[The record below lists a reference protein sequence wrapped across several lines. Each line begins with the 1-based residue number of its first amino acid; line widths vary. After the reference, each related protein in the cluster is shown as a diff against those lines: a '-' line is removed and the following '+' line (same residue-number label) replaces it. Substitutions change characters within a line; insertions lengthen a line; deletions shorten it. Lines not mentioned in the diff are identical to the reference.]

1 MLFLLSHVWCWSSS
15 SVDRNAKV
23 WEVGTDV
30 QIWNGTKPTCHNAD
44 TCSDELVSWSKHQ
57 LGLVGPPIHA
67 STKVAI
73 EASQETPDHPR
84 ECAQNSSND
93 HQNHWDED
101 DAQHSPDEQEG
112 DEANKIRQD
121 WDEIGSLRN
130 LHKRR
135 ILIDESLNK
144 LIRDSV
150 SFLVCCSKARSILIS
165 AFLGGKE
172 LGCHVHGED
181 LLLLGFPLGCH
192 QSLCLWEAR
201 ILSQIFL
208 DNVAERISVNV
219 FLCHPLAFLCCSPLV
234 HAGH

>member
-15 SVDRNAKV
+15 SVDGNAKV

-84 ECAQNSSND
+84 ECAQHSS
-93 HQNHWDED
+93 
-101 DAQHSPDEQEG
+101 DEQEG
-112 DEANKIRQD
+112 DEANEISQD

-135 ILIDESLNK
+135 ILIDESLNQ
-144 LIRDSV
+144 LIRNSV
-150 SFLVCCSKARSILIS
+150 SFLVCCSK
-165 AFLGGKE
+165 
-172 LGCHVHGED
+172 
-181 LLLLGFPLGCH
+181 
-192 QSLCLWEAR
+192 
-201 ILSQIFL
+201 
-208 DNVAERISVNV
+208 V
-219 FLCHPLAFLCCSPLV
+219 FLH
-234 HAGH
+234 